1 MERGSLAE
9 KYFKIMIVQMTQDL
23 GKGMGSVYK
32 RPRRTKAQTEMNS
45 ALGEINSR
53 IIEAGGQVSDLAD
66 RMVEVIAI
74 K

>member
-1 MERGSLAE
+1 
-9 KYFKIMIVQMTQDL
+9 
-23 GKGMGSVYK
+23 
-32 RPRRTKAQTEMNS
+32 MNS
-45 ALGEINSR
+45 ALGGINSR